1 MGYIN
6 FFYWDET
13 IYIIVF
19 AVAVIMLL
27 QTISKEE
34 PLRVGTRDAD
44 DGGSSSSSPV
54 ESKEV
59 HRSGEKIKLG
69 VCFWSVHME

>member
-6 FFYWDET
+6 SLIGMRL

-27 QTISKEE
+27 QTINKEE
-34 PLRVGTRDAD
+34 PLRVCTRDTD
-44 DGGSSSSSPV
+44 DGGSSSRD
-54 ESKEV
+54 KED
-59 HRSGEKIKLG
+59 
-69 VCFWSVHME
+69 